1 MANSKTL
8 LKTYCQECHLQ
19 LPVYSTEKGVGSSG
33 FTSSVRV
40 CERNYESQAIHPSAQ
55 LAEEDAARV
64 AYKNLKQSVTDR
76 ISKPA
81 PEVYS
86 RSTGYGY
93 ESLGAASRATL
104 TPAVASRS
112 CSAQS
117 ACTGTGLAT
126 NGKNTNATAD
136 YSQKLE
142 KLCNAHGLPTP
153 QYVVKESPDAA
164 GSFAATVVV
173 GKGEYLSGTSD
184 SYVEAK
190 EYAALVALAE
200 VGLNLLNINEKEDGN
215 S

>member
-8 LKTYCQECHLQ
+8 LKTYCQERHFQ
-19 LPVYSTEKGVGSSG
+19 LPVYSTEKGDGSSG

-64 AYKNLKQSVTDR
+64 AYKNLKQSVTDQ

-93 ESLGAASRATL
+93 EPLDTTSRATR

-117 ACTGTGLAT
+117 ACTGLVT
-126 NGKNTNATAD
+126 NGTNTNATAD

-153 QYVVKESPDAA
+153 QYVVKESSDAA
-164 GSFAATVVV
+164 GNFAATAIV

-200 VGLNLLNINEKEDGN
+200 VGLSLLNIKEKEDGN
-215 S
+215 A